1 MGSPYNRD
9 CLRVKCS
16 NLRGLVRRRYIEV
29 EEKKTKTKLN
39 CIGFW
44 GFLSVGIFSEAN
56 AEDLKS
62 HKTRIC
68 IPYLFLISYFSYL
81 TSDIV
86 CNFFHMI
93 NALTGLFLRSDWLR
107 LPSSSSD
114 WSRLRGEL
122 EAGRWCVL
130 HIGHREH

>member
-1 MGSPYNRD
+1 MGMGCPYNRA

-16 NLRGLVRRRYIEV
+16 NLRGLVRGRFIEV
-29 EEKKTKTKLN
+29 EEKKTKTNLN

-56 AEDLKS
+56 ADLKS
-62 HKTRIC
+62 HKTRMC
-68 IPYLFLISYFSYL
+68 IPYISYFSYL

-93 NALTGLFLRSDWLR
+93 SALTGWWFLRSDWLR
-107 LPSSSSD
+107 IPSSSSD
-114 WSRLRGEL
+114 WSRFWGEL

-130 HIGHREH
+130 HIGHSEH